1 MEKSRAFKFLI
12 AIEANVY
19 MIETSVV
26 SSDSKDP
33 WLQLQVLFYSA
44 CTETVY
50 VEQLAL
56 KLWDAQVTQIQ
67 KG

>member
-19 MIETSVV
+19 VIVTSVV

-50 VEQLAL
+50 IEQLAL
-56 KLWDAQVTQIQ
+56 KL
-67 KG
+67 